1 MTRQFGFT
9 PDEVVV
15 ADQSAAGK
23 ISIHRFTGGATPT
36 DEVHVI
42 FSPKMEGMKE
52 LREKESKKM
61 STLDWTGLQERIH
74 L

>member
-1 MTRQFGFT
+1 
-9 PDEVVV
+9 VVV

-23 ISIHRFTGGATPT
+23 TLIHRFTGGATPT
-36 DEVHVI
+36 DRGSCHLQSDNVSKH
-42 FSPKMEGMKE
+42 FHSREGMKE

-61 STLDWTGLQERIH
+61 STLDWTGLQERVH